1 MTCIKLN
8 NWYRYQNIYYH
19 YIKEYW
25 DFFVKV
31 GAARPILG
39 YEFGI
44 DTGDAKPVFCKKP
57 SYEPYESK
65 VIVTQVDQL
74 LNNKWIRRCGGHLRS
89 MVVLAQNPHQ
99 EHINAIEDF
108 VWRMCVSYRRLKAV
122 TKPFQFPIPRCDD
135 AITILGCGAVTIY
148 IINLDA
154 RQRYHQVAVRVSDQE
169 RLAFYPWWSKILLYR
184 NAIWAYKCTRFLYG
198 YDEGF

>member
-1 MTCIKLN
+1 M
-8 NWYRYQNIYYH
+8 
-19 YIKEYW
+19 
-25 DFFVKV
+25 
-31 GAARPILG
+31 
-39 YEFGI
+39 
-44 DTGDAKPVFCKKP
+44 
-57 SYEPYESK
+57 
-65 VIVTQVDQL
+65 TQVDQL

-169 RLAFYPWWSKILLYR
+169 RLAFYP
-184 NAIWAYKCTRFLYG
+184 
-198 YDEGF
+198 